1 MKLLFYITAF
11 FVIKQT
17 ILSLSTLT
25 TEILGIF
32 SHSMIYRTG
41 ILSLFFLLLTILSA
55 HSQNANADDDLVQFS
70 GVVVTADSINPVPFT
85 HILIENKQQGTM
97 SDYHGFFSFV
107 AEKGDTITF
116 SSVGFNRAQYVIPDT
131 LQKNRYSLVQVMKVD
146 TVTLTETVIY
156 PWPTVKQF
164 KQAFLELDI
173 PDDDMERARKNL
185 ALAEMKER
193 MWNASMDGSMNY
205 KNYIDQ
211 KTSKLYYAGQL
222 PPNNLLNPMAW
233 AKFIK
238 AWKEGRFKSDF

>member
-1 MKLLFYITAF
+1 
-11 FVIKQT
+11 
-17 ILSLSTLT
+17 
-25 TEILGIF
+25 
-32 SHSMIYRTG
+32 MIYRTG
-41 ILSLFFLLLTILSA
+41 IFILFLMMTMAFSVY
-55 HSQNANADDDLVQFS
+55 SQDFGADDDLVQFS

-85 HILIENKQQGTM
+85 HILIEDKQQGTM
-97 SDYHGFFSFV
+97 SDYNGFFSFV

-116 SSVGFNRAQYVIPDT
+116 SAIGFNKAQYIIPDS
-131 LQKNRYSLVQVMKVD
+131 LQQNRYSLVQVMQVD

-164 KQAFLELDI
+164 KQAFIELDI

-193 MWNASMDGSMNY
+193 MQSSSMDGSMNY
-205 KNYIDQ
+205 KNYIDD

-222 PPNNLLNPMAW
+222 PPNNLLNPVAW

-238 AWKEGRFKSDF
+238 AWKEGRFKLDL